1 MHSVLQRELPA
12 TAPDFQAT
20 ARLFG
25 CVPLTCWSI
34 SEDRHVSGSRFVPL
48 FTPSLQWV
56 PWPPHLPWPCG
67 SPPSSVLWD
76 RTIPPNPSSAVSGC
90 PRPPTT
96 SSANLAARRLGGF
109 PKFLENPYESVPRAR
124 DSGGSWQPRLTV
136 TRMLPSVI
144 SRTSASATT

>member
-96 SSANLAARRLGGF
+96 SSATFTVRRLREVFPSSWRIPVKACLGLETPAAPGNLA
-109 PKFLENPYESVPRAR
+109 
-124 DSGGSWQPRLTV
+124 
-136 TRMLPSVI
+136 
-144 SRTSASATT
+144 